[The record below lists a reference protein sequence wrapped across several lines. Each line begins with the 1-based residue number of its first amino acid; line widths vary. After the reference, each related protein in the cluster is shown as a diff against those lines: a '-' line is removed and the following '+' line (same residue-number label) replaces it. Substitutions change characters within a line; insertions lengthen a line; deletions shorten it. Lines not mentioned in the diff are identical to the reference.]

1 MIPAMTASS
10 SPMRRL
16 GQAGSA
22 PLRWLA
28 GWWRIVFFGA
38 SILVLA
44 MSPSSYGRETRAA
57 LMRHIY
63 LDTAPI
69 LWWFTALCALLTLVI
84 TRIVVVTASSYG
96 LSRYALEMV
105 IRVLVLELIP
115 LTAALFVSLRCT
127 IPNGAALAEMRRM
140 GHFDELR
147 RRGIDPVVTQALPRA
162 LAGIFA
168 TITLAALS
176 CVVAMVLAYLAVYGW
191 SLAGVAAYTHVFGH
205 VFTGRWRSSSCSRR
219 CFSASRFP
227 SSRWLRACMTSKAM
241 ARARALP
248 CRAWCACSPCSCC
261 WRRLPGR
268 QLHLMAMQEKPDTPV
283 QNSEPAV
290 SQARQAPGTEGGG
303 RCSSSRVADRG
314 FRAVPAVCTRRVR
327 AHPEPGAGDR

>member
-1 MIPAMTASS
+1 MH
-10 SPMRRL
+10 RL

-28 GWWRIVFFGA
+28 GWWRIIFFGA

-84 TRIVVVTASSYG
+84 TRIVVVTALSYG

-115 LTAALFVSLRCT
+115 LTAALFVALRCT

-191 SLAGVAAYTHVFGH
+191 TLAGVAAYTHVFGH
-205 VFTGRWRSSSCSRR
+205 VFTGSGGADLRAQDAVLQPRR
-219 CFSASRFP
+219 FHHPDGLGPVRRRR
-227 SSRWLRACMTSKAM
+227 RWLARERCPAGPGAHVRRAPAAGSGY
-241 ARARALP
+241 
-248 CRAWCACSPCSCC
+248 
-261 WRRLPGR
+261 PGR

-283 QNSEPAV
+283 QNSEPAAH
-290 SQARQAPGTEGGG
+290 QTRQAPGTEGGG
-303 RCSSSRVADRG
+303 LAASSRR
-314 FRAVPAVCTRRVR
+314 C
-327 AHPEPGAGDR
+327 